1 MQFNFIS
8 KIRSKIHRLTGNTII
23 QFGPP
28 RSGTTLVYNIIKD
41 IFPNK
46 NVETRHYYREKDKR
60 FPAIV
65 TYRNPLDSISSSI
78 LRYKLKPT
86 DEVINQQIKEFE
98 ENGIWTV
105 LEIKDKKNILMLKYE
120 DFVNNYEVIFNKL
133 ENFFKINIPK
143 NTRNLITERYNI
155 KAVEKI
161 VSKMKSYKEINK
173 QNLFHGEHININK
186 GQPNFHMKFL
196 KKNQILH
203 LKSVYKN
210 FIDIFDY

>member
-1 MQFNFIS
+1 M
-8 KIRSKIHRLTGNTII
+8 
-23 QFGPP
+23 
-28 RSGTTLVYNIIKD
+28 
-41 IFPNK
+41 
-46 NVETRHYYREKDKR
+46 
-60 FPAIV
+60 
-65 TYRNPLDSISSSI
+65 
-78 LRYKLKPT
+78 RYKLKPT

-133 ENFFKINIPK
+133 ENFFKINISK

-155 KAVEKI
+155 KVVEKI

-196 KKNQILH
+196 KKNQILY
-203 LKSVYKN
+203 LRSVYKN

>member
-8 KIRSKIHRLTGNTII
+8 KLKSKIHRLTGNTII

-28 RSGTTLVYNIIKD
+28 RSGTTLIYNILKD
-41 IFPNK
+41 LFPNRS
-46 NVETRHYYREKDKR
+46 VETRHYYRNNDRK
-60 FPAIV
+60 FQTVV
-65 TYRNPLDSISSSI
+65 TYRNPLDSIVSSI

-161 VSKMKSYKEINK
+161 VSKMKSYKEINE